1 MADNMREKYASL
13 PVTTLKELARQ
24 VGIKGLTKLK
34 KEEIVNLLIEEEGK
48 RKAAPVEKKPA
59 QEKKP
64 TREKKPAREKK
75 AAEDKNSKEKKTP
88 AEKKRRSS
96 HAKSVQADVD
106 TVETVNADTA
116 KAEIARTEPAK
127 TETAKTDTVRT
138 EPAKTETVRTEPA
151 KRKPGRPA
159 RSTKNVKKR
168 NDEVHPSGSE
178 KKDGKSSEAEDSKAT
193 EVKATRSNTEEQAFE
208 VKKPEDKKSEDKKA
222 EDKKAEDKKAEDKKP
237 EPPKYPDAKDCT
249 GILEIMQ
256 EGYGFLRSAN
266 YMPGEHDIYVSPSQI
281 RRFNMKTGDLVT
293 GKTRKNNPND
303 KYGALLFIEHINGM
317 NPEMIALRPT
327 FEEMTPVFPNE
338 RIKLEYPG
346 ASVAMRIVDLFS
358 PIGKGQRGMIVAQP
372 KAGKTTLLKQVA
384 ASVKAS
390 HPGMHIIVLLI
401 DERPEEVT
409 DMKESI
415 EGQNCEVIYS
425 TFDELPEHHKRVSE
439 MTIERA
445 KRLVEQGQDVMIL
458 LDSIT
463 RLSRAYNLTVP
474 PSGRTLSGGLDPA
487 ALYMPKR
494 FFGAAR
500 NMREGGSLT
509 ILATALVNTG
519 SKMDDVVYEEFK
531 GTGNMELVLDRK
543 LSEKRV
549 FPAIDL
555 SQSGTRRED
564 LLLEAEELRAMEII
578 HRGLNGMRKEEATE
592 NILNMFS
599 NTRTNQEFVSRFL
612 ARNGR
617 M

>member
-48 RKAAPVEKKPA
+48 RKAAPVEKKPV
-59 QEKKP
+59 Q
-64 TREKKPAREKK
+64 EKKPAREKK

-193 EVKATRSNTEEQAFE
+193 EVKATRSNTEDQAFE
-208 VKKPEDKKSEDKKA
+208 VRKPEDKKSEDKKA

>member
-1 MADNMREKYASL
+1 M
-13 PVTTLKELARQ
+13 
-24 VGIKGLTKLK
+24 
-34 KEEIVNLLIEEEGK
+34 
-48 RKAAPVEKKPA
+48 
-59 QEKKP
+59 
-64 TREKKPAREKK
+64 
-75 AAEDKNSKEKKTP
+75 
-88 AEKKRRSS
+88 S

-116 KAEIARTEPAK
+116 R
-127 TETAKTDTVRT
+127 TETART

-168 NDEVHPSGSE
+168 NDELHPSGSE
-178 KKDGKSSEAEDSKAT
+178 KKDGKSSEAKDSKAT
-193 EVKATRSNTEEQAFE
+193 EVKATRSNTEEQSLE
-208 VKKPEDKKSEDKKA
+208 VRKPEDKKS

-564 LLLEAEELRAMEII
+564 LLLEAEELRTMEII

>member
-59 QEKKP
+59 Q
-64 TREKKPAREKK
+64 EKKPAREKK

-127 TETAKTDTVRT
+127 TETAKAETARI

-208 VKKPEDKKSEDKKA
+208 VRKPEDKKA

>member
-13 PVTTLKELARQ
+13 PVATLKELARQ

-59 QEKKP
+59 Q
-64 TREKKPAREKK
+64 EKKPAREKK

-193 EVKATRSNTEEQAFE
+193 EVKATRSNTEDQAFE
-208 VKKPEDKKSEDKKA
+208 VRKPEDKKS
-222 EDKKAEDKKAEDKKP
+222 EDKKAEDKKP

>member
-13 PVTTLKELARQ
+13 PVATLKELARQ

-64 TREKKPAREKK
+64 ARAKK
-75 AAEDKNSKEKKTP
+75 AAEDKNSKEKKAP
-88 AEKKRRSS
+88 AEKKRRLS

-116 KAEIARTEPAK
+116 RTETARTKPAK
-127 TETAKTDTVRT
+127 TETAKTETVRT

-168 NDEVHPSGSE
+168 NDELHPSGSE

-193 EVKATRSNTEEQAFE
+193 EVKATRSNTEEQSLE
-208 VKKPEDKKSEDKKA
+208 VRKPEDKKS

-384 ASVKAS
+384 ASVKVS

-564 LLLEAEELRAMEII
+564 LLLEAEELRTMEII